1 MSISTTNPAL
11 RLTFKAG
18 FGSAVVLLASYC
30 AFRLHFNLPT
40 AGFLDLLIIVL
51 AAQQF
56 GFVEATGCSLVAIA
70 CLAYFFAPPIYSFR
84 VTDPENWVALVTF
97 EITALIVSRLSNKL
111 RNETRESLLHR
122 KNAERLYELSRSL
135 LVLDRQRPAGSQIAS
150 LIAKHL
156 EVTSVAIFDGSAAE
170 VYTAG
175 VCTKE
180 DEQLARG
187 TYLLNGNQ
195 HIQELSRWQTV
206 LRLESSP
213 IGSIVMSGTDLNPLI
228 VQAVA
233 FLVAASFERV
243 RSFEKEMHAEAARE
257 TERLRTT
264 VLDALAHAFK
274 TPLTVIL
281 SSTSGLFEMKSL
293 SLPQAQLVGLIDQH
307 ATQLSALTSHL
318 LQMAKLE
325 SKEIRLR
332 REEIA
337 IAPFIKQVIGA
348 CSSQLCGHRVKLSL
362 ENHELAVSGDRQ
374 LLEITIA
381 ELVVNA
387 AKYSAADSP
396 IGISVRNEEQYVL
409 ISVHNDGPSIERGE
423 RERIF
428 DRFYRSPATKHR
440 AAGSGIGL
448 SVAKRTAEAHQGK
461 MAVTSSPET
470 GTTFVLSLPALVR
483 SEYVDV
489 TK

>member
-1 MSISTTNPAL
+1 MV
-11 RLTFKAG
+11 LT
-18 FGSAVVLLASYC
+18 SYC

-40 AGFLDLLIIVL
+40 AGFLDLLIIVC
-51 AAQQF
+51 AAQGF
-56 GFVEATGCSLVAIA
+56 GFVEASGCSLVAVT
-70 CLAYFFAPPIYSFR
+70 CLAYYFAPPIYSFR
-84 VTDPENWVALVTF
+84 VADPENWVALVTF
-97 EITALIVSRLSNKL
+97 EVTALIVSRLSNQL
-111 RNETRESLLHR
+111 RRETHESQLHR

-135 LVLDRQRPAGSQIAS
+135 LVLDYQKPAGSQIAS
-150 LIAKHL
+150 LIGKHL
-156 EVTSVAIFDGSAAE
+156 EVASVAIFDASAAK

-175 VCTKE
+175 ACTKE
-180 DEQLARG
+180 DEELARS
-187 TYLLNGNQ
+187 TYLLNGDQ
-195 HIQELSRWQTV
+195 QTQGLSRWQTV

-213 IGSIVMSGTDLNPLI
+213 IGAMVMLGNELNSLM
-228 VQAVA
+228 VHSVG

-243 RSFEKEMHAEAARE
+243 RLFEKEMRAEASRE

-264 VLDALAHAFK
+264 VLDGLAHAFK

-293 SLPQAQLVGLIDQH
+293 SLPQAQLVELIDQH

-337 IAPFIKQVIGA
+337 IEPLIRQVIGA
-348 CSSQLCGHRVKLSL
+348 CSNQLCGHSVQLSV
-362 ENHELAVSGDRQ
+362 EDQELAVSGDRQ

-381 ELVVNA
+381 ELIVNA
-387 AKYSAADSP
+387 AKYSAADSA
-396 IGISVRNEEQYVL
+396 ITVSIRDQDRNVL
-409 ISVHNDGPSIERGE
+409 VSVHNDGPAIDDGE
-423 RERIF
+423 RDRIF
-428 DRFYRSPATKHR
+428 DRFYRSPGTKHR

-448 SVAKRTAEAHQGK
+448 SVAKRAAEAHQGR
-461 MAVTSSPET
+461 MAVISSPAT

-483 SEYVDV
+483 SENVGV
-489 TK
+489 SKQNSNR